1 MSDLRPVEGS
11 PKPPS
16 LPRRAFG
23 KRFGR
28 EALKV
33 GAATVMA
40 GTQLKT
46 TPNAEAASTH
56 RIEPDKK
63 EQDTEKIPFY
73 DWTGLYQKI
82 ENLSRAETN
91 PNLKKILDEIRIQ
104 AGDLEPDFEARAKR
118 TTRLIELAYST
129 KNPGDNQPKLLKYAK
144 QLTGNMQHVNSDE
157 IIPFVAEKRMLDLYF
172 RDVSALLDNM
182 VQERP
187 VSDPI
192 SLASLYSGLY
202 QTLVF
207 GNQAFPIKTE
217 ADKKREKHDDHY
229 DIGIDPQISSTP
241 EGQQKFSADKKRIEH
256 FLRTYPYFKK
266 LYTSIRLGSSL
277 YGTPTGQRNPNV
289 AGTFYSHRDWGT
301 RNYRGEVS
309 INMDHASI
317 GPYWTENV
325 FAHEAF
331 GHGTDI
337 EVNSSLQDRL
347 DEAQVIERLAFQ
359 YEILNNPD
367 WGAHDGNIPQLFRRF
382 PVRRNNHH
390 FIQNATGVTSEQILG
405 LASEYPRN
413 LIFFNGLLGGD
424 SPQTIYDSV
433 MNKPQPILPP
443 TTSEPIK
450 NGQPKLPIPTATPG
464 YYPTMDAFL
473 QDYRPKLEKAAS
485 EGSDQAKIILW
496 GLKQFKPD
504 FENYDIVWDPFF
516 KDIQGRFNPT
526 NDKSAETWSNF
537 LNNIVL
543 NTTLYHVFL
552 NRDDNNEIQGLFNEY
567 QQRQFEER
575 ILALRRMSRAE
586 LWAESNGYCHIIGD
600 RMAETPPVRVG
611 LAHLAAQITAP

>member
-1 MSDLRPVEGS
+1 MSDSKPIEGS
-11 PKPPS
+11 PKPPT
-16 LPRRAFG
+16 LPRREFG
-23 KRFGR
+23 RRFGSTTM
-28 EALKV
+28 KV
-33 GAATVMA
+33 GAASMIA
-40 GTQLKT
+40 GTSLKHV
-46 TPNAEAASTH
+46 PKAEAGLAN
-56 RIEPDKK
+56 RVERDKK
-63 EQDTEKIPFY
+63 EATPEEIPFY
-73 DWTGLYQKI
+73 DWVGLYQKI
-82 ENLSRAETN
+82 ENLNKAESN
-91 PNLKKILDEIRIQ
+91 PHLKKILEEIRIQ
-104 AGDLEPDFEARAKR
+104 AGDLEPDFEERAKR
-118 TTRLIELAYST
+118 TTRLIGLAYSI
-129 KNPGDNQPKLLKYAK
+129 KDPVDNQPKLLKYAK

-172 RDVSALLDNM
+172 RDINALLDNM
-182 VQERP
+182 TVERAI
-187 VSDPI
+187 SDPI

-207 GNQAFPIKTE
+207 GNEAFPIKTAE
-217 ADKKREKHDDHY
+217 DKKREKHDDHY

-241 EGQQKFSADKKRIEH
+241 EGQQKFMADKKRIEH
-256 FLRTYPYFKK
+256 FLNTYPYFKR

-277 YGTPTGQRNPNV
+277 YGTSKGQRNPNV
-289 AGTFYSHRDWGT
+289 SGTFYSHRDWGT

-309 INMDHASI
+309 INMDHGNI
-317 GPYWTENV
+317 GPYWTEHV

-337 EVNSSLQDRL
+337 EVNSSLQNRL

-367 WGAHDGNIPQLFRRF
+367 WGAHDGNIPQLFKRYPTRS
-382 PVRRNNHH
+382 NNHH
-390 FIQNATGVTSEQILG
+390 FIQNATGVTSEQLLG

-443 TTSEPIK
+443 TTAEPK
-450 NGQPKLPIPTATPG
+450 STQPKLPIPTATPG
-464 YYPTMDAFL
+464 YYPTMDTFL

-516 KDIQGRFNPT
+516 KNIQGRFNPT

-537 LNNIVL
+537 FNNIVL

-575 ILALRRMSRAE
+575 ILVLRRMSRAE
-586 LWAESNGYCHIIGD
+586 LWAESNGYSHLIGD
-600 RMAETPPVRVG
+600 RMAETPPARVG
-611 LAHLAAQITAP
+611 LAHLAAQISAP